1 MGTPLISV
9 RGTFSDQT
17 TPSSEGTP
25 RVGEQKPAVLHR
37 VGGGNEKRSKMSS
50 NSKTYRRSPLAI
62 GIMTGV
68 IATLVLAAPTTV
80 LAQDAGG
87 GDSVRYERKSGKVK
101 AKNTLDTKFKSKQK
115 AAEQEKKK
123 EVQMMDSAAFA
134 RQKEAVAQEVADQQI
149 NTLKRLLNASEQTDP
164 EYPDLLFRL
173 ADHYLDKK
181 AYFDLQAGTL
191 YEQIYAAE
199 EAGQTAKA
207 NQLKERQKKFE
218 RQSKEASADAVKIYK
233 ALVSSRAFAKYK
245 RMDEAIYF
253 YAFELGQLGRDA
265 EMQDA
270 YLRLIQD
277 YPTSKYIPNAYLSFA
292 DFKFAKNK
300 IDEALQLYQRIVDGY
315 ADSPVYAYAL
325 YKIGWCHLN
334 PIGTGEPEYR
344 TSLDYF
350 VRTVKATLSGKAGSE
365 ANAKQLR
372 RDARRDMVKAYV
384 NAGKPSAAWGFF
396 QKVGNGPKKEE
407 DMAKKQMELL
417 ANAYFGNGMYVESSS
432 VYKTLQSEFGSD
444 PQRCEWQAQVVVNAL
459 ATDDKDI
466 QWKETDRL
474 ATYWEDY
481 KDSKLNK
488 ATKKKCR
495 DEARDTMRQMATVWH
510 DEAEKTR
517 KPETYDLAEQAY
529 RAFTTHFPKDKDA
542 YEMQYYFA
550 ELLWA
555 QGANNYNSKN
565 RDQQEVG
572 LKKFRSAHDEFV
584 KVLEIKPDGKYTKDA
599 AYAQMLAMKNALEY
613 DETGGKKK
621 ACKTNSEGVC
631 VYREGTVKKK
641 TRDKDTETDKAAE
654 YPETDYS
661 DDERAMLS
669 AYDIY
674 QKYVKDAKDDE
685 LPKIQYH
692 RAKLMMTHNKFDE
705 AEPILKELVKKFDGQ
720 VYAAWAA
727 EMLIDVLVIRWT
739 NKDNTP
745 EQTVKSSE
753 ELEKWATEFQTM
765 KLWKHEESARLR
777 EAVPGYLAG
786 IGWKKAMAYQEQGKA
801 GDPEGFVRC
810 ADTFVE
816 VYNDH
821 EDHEQADT
829 LLFNAARCYEAAYL
843 VGKAIQIRNALL
855 EAHPDSKHYQQT
867 LQELGLNYQAVAY
880 YSDAAER
887 FEQYAD
893 KYTKDEF
900 TPEALQNAYLFRLGL
915 GNDEQA
921 QKDLGKFEGLYRKK
935 DPKTAA
941 KIFWSKHELL
951 DSEEEK
957 LQHAREFIS
966 RYGTKGGVD
975 RRVVAEAAIGQIL
988 WRQSC
993 TKPLLFD
1000 SCISVKREKANAGK
1014 DVKEKAAKLRR
1025 KAKSKKDELP
1035 KFCGNPT
1042 QGIVTVHA
1050 RDGKKA
1056 SQAQGHISTAL
1067 KLSAKKPDMPAGET
1081 ERIEA
1086 YKNAVGMSMVYS
1098 ADERYEEYLRNT
1110 MPEGLDFTVEEYK
1123 KDSGLPKW
1131 EREYKEQVQTRDDS
1145 QKRFKEFFDKKVSLA
1160 KELQERYAKVKSS
1173 GSPYWVL
1180 AAAARSAITMQNFAD
1195 QLYRA
1200 EVPRSFKV
1208 EDQVFA
1214 YCDALAD
1221 QAAMPQKL
1229 ANDAFTYCLERSTE
1243 FQFFNEFSRMCE
1255 AELQQRDPEKF
1266 PATEELF
1273 GTSVYTDSRLD
1284 VVGVQTSLDGDTPK
1298 ATKKASKPKDD
1309 GASKEGL

>member
-1 MGTPLISV
+1 
-9 RGTFSDQT
+9 
-17 TPSSEGTP
+17 
-25 RVGEQKPAVLHR
+25 
-37 VGGGNEKRSKMSS
+37 MSS
-50 NSKTYRRSPLAI
+50 NNYKFRRSPLAL

-68 IATLVLAAPTTV
+68 ISSMLLAGPTTA

-87 GDSVRYERKSGKVK
+87 DKAVRYERKSGKVK
-101 AKNTLDTKFKSKQK
+101 AKNTLDTKFKKKQK
-115 AAEQEKKK
+115 AAEKDKKK
-123 EVQMMDSAAFA
+123 EVQMMDAAAFA
-134 RQKEAVAQEVADQQI
+134 RQKEAVAQEVADKQI
-149 NTLKRLLNASEQTDP
+149 GTLKRLLNASEPTDP

-181 AYFDLQAGTL
+181 AYFDLQAGSL

-199 EAGQTAKA
+199 EAGQGAKA
-207 NQLKERQKKFE
+207 KQLKQKQKTFE
-218 RQSKEASADAVKIYK
+218 KKSKEASADAVKIYK
-233 ALVSSRAFAKYK
+233 ALVNSKAFAKYK
-245 RMDEAIYF
+245 RLDEAIYF

-270 YLRLIQD
+270 YLRLIRD

-292 DFKFAKNK
+292 DFKFGNNK
-300 IDEALQLYQRIVDGY
+300 IDEALQLYQKIVDGY
-315 ADSPVYAYAL
+315 PDSPVYAYAL

-334 PIGTGEPEYR
+334 PIGTAEPAYR

-407 DMAKKQMELL
+407 NMAKKQMELL

-432 VYKTLQSEFGSD
+432 IYKTLQSEFGSD
-444 PQRCEWQAQVVVNAL
+444 AKRCEWQAQVVVNAL
-459 ATDDKDI
+459 ATDNKTI

-474 ATYWEDY
+474 ANYWEDY
-481 KDSKLNK
+481 KDSKFKK

-517 KPETYDLAEQAY
+517 KQDTYDLSEKAY

-542 YEMQYYFA
+542 YEMQFYFA

-555 QGANNYNSKN
+555 QGVNNYNSKS

-572 LKKFRSAHDEFV
+572 LKHFRNAHDEFV

-631 VYREGTVKKK
+631 VYRDKKVKKK
-641 TRDKDTETDKAAE
+641 KRDKDTETNTAQE
-654 YPETDYS
+654 FPESDYT
-661 DDERAMLS
+661 DDEKSMLT
-669 AYDIY
+669 AYDVY
-674 QKYVKDAKDDE
+674 QKYVKDSKDKE

-692 RAKLMMTHNKFDE
+692 RAKLMMVHNKFDE
-705 AEPILKELVKKFDGQ
+705 AEPVLKEIVKKFDGQ

-727 EMLIDVLVIRWT
+727 EMLIDLLVIRWT
-739 NKDNTP
+739 DKDNTP
-745 EQTVKSSE
+745 EQTVAASE
-753 ELEKWATEFQTM
+753 ELEKWATDLQKA
-765 KLWKHEESARLR
+765 KLWKHDESARLR
-777 EAVPGYLAG
+777 EAIPGYLAG
-786 IGWKKAMAYQEQGKA
+786 IGWKKAMAYQEQGKQ
-801 GDPEGFVRC
+801 GDPDGYVKC

-821 EDHEQADT
+821 EDHDRADT

-843 VGKAIQIRNALL
+843 VGKAIKIRTALL
-855 EAHPDSKHYQQT
+855 EAHPSSQHYQMT
-867 LQELGLNYQAVAY
+867 LKELGQNYQAVAY
-880 YSDAAER
+880 YDDAAER
-887 FEQYAD
+887 YEQYAD

-915 GNDEQA
+915 GNEEKA
-921 QKDLGKFEGLYRKK
+921 QSNLTKFEGLYRRK
-935 DPKTAA
+935 DPSTAA

-951 DSEEEK
+951 DTEEEK
-957 LQHAREFIS
+957 LKHAREFVS

-993 TKPLLFD
+993 SKTLLFD
-1000 SCISVKREKANAGK
+1000 SCISVKRQKASAGK
-1014 DVKEKAAKLRR
+1014 DTREKARKLRR
-1025 KAKSKKDELP
+1025 KAKKKKNDLP
-1035 KFCGNPT
+1035 KYCGNPT
-1042 QGIVTVHA
+1042 QGIVTVHN

-1056 SQAQGHISTAL
+1056 KQAQGHFSTAL
-1067 KLSAKKPDMPAGET
+1067 KLSGKKPSIPAT
-1081 ERIEA
+1081 EVERAEA

-1098 ADERYEEYLRNT
+1098 ADQRYEEYLTNT
-1110 MPEGLDFTVEEYK
+1110 MPEGLDFTVEEWK

-1131 EREYKEQVQTRDDS
+1131 EREYKEQMKTAEDS
-1145 QKRFKEFFDKKVSLA
+1145 KKRFKEFFDKKVALA

-1243 FQFFNEFSRMCE
+1243 YQFFNEFSRMCE

-1284 VVGVQTSLDGDTPK
+1284 VVGVQTSLDGEK
-1298 ATKKASKPKDD
+1298 KKAAKKAAKKDDD
-1309 GASKEGL
+1309 GASEQGL

>member
-1 MGTPLISV
+1 
-9 RGTFSDQT
+9 
-17 TPSSEGTP
+17 
-25 RVGEQKPAVLHR
+25 
-37 VGGGNEKRSKMSS
+37 MSS
-50 NSKTYRRSPLAI
+50 TKNTHRRSPLAI

-68 IATLVLAAPTTV
+68 IGTMMLAVPATT
-80 LAQDAGG
+80 LAQDAEGEG
-87 GDSVRYERKSGKVK
+87 SVRYERKSGKVK
-101 AKNTLDTKFKSKQK
+101 AKNTLDTKFKKKQK
-115 AAEQEKKK
+115 AAERDKTK
-123 EVQMMDSAAFA
+123 EVQMMDSASFA
-134 RQKEAVAQEVADQQI
+134 RQKEAVAQEIADKQI
-149 NTLKRLLNASEQTDP
+149 GTLKRLLKASEPTDP

-191 YEQIYAAE
+191 YEKIYAAE
-199 EAGQTAKA
+199 ENGKKAEAK
-207 NQLKERQKKFE
+207 QLKERQKKFE

-233 ALVSSRAFAKYK
+233 ALVSSKAFAKYK

-253 YAFELGQLGRDA
+253 YAFELGQLKREA

-270 YLRLIQD
+270 YLRLIRE

-292 DFKFAKNK
+292 DFKFGNNK
-300 IDEALQLYQRIVDGY
+300 IPDALQLYQKIVDGY
-315 ADSPVYAYAL
+315 PDSPVYAYAL

-334 PIGTGEPEYR
+334 PIGTAEPEYR

-350 VRTVKATLSGKAGSE
+350 VRTVKATLTGKAGSE

-417 ANAYFGNGMYVESSS
+417 ANAYFGNGMYVESSAI
-432 VYKTLQSEFGSD
+432 YKTLQSEFSSD
-444 PQRCEWQAQVVVNAL
+444 PDRCEWQAQVVVNAL
-459 ATDDKDI
+459 ATDNKEI

-481 KDSKLNK
+481 KDSNFKK
-488 ATKKKCR
+488 SVKKKCR

-517 KPETYDLAEQAY
+517 KPGTYDLAESAY

-542 YEMQYYFA
+542 YEMQFYFA

-555 QGANNYNSKN
+555 QGVNNYNSKN
-565 RDQQEVG
+565 RGEQEVG
-572 LKKFRSAHDEFV
+572 LKKFRLAHDEFV
-584 KVLEIKPDGKYTKDA
+584 KTLEIKPDGKYTADA

-613 DETGGKKK
+613 DETGGKRK

-631 VYREGTVKKK
+631 VYRDKKVKKK
-641 TRDKDTETDKAAE
+641 KRNQETKTNTAAE
-654 YPETDYS
+654 YPQTDYT
-661 DDERAMLS
+661 DDEKAMLS

-674 QKYVKDAKDDE
+674 QKYVKDAKDKE

-705 AEPILKELVKKFDGQ
+705 AKPVLQEIVKKFDGQ
-720 VYAAWAA
+720 IYAAWAA
-727 EMLIDVLVIRWT
+727 EMLIDLLVIKWT
-739 NKDNTP
+739 DESNTP
-745 EQTVKSSE
+745 EQTVQASE
-753 ELEKWATEFQTM
+753 DLEKWATDMQKM
-765 KLWKHEESARLR
+765 KLWKHSESSRIR
-777 EAVPGYLAG
+777 EAIPGYLAG
-786 IGWKKAMAYQEQGKA
+786 IGWKKAMAYQEQGRQ
-801 GDPEGFVRC
+801 GDPEGYVNC
-810 ADTFVE
+810 AETFVQ

-821 EDHEQADT
+821 EDHDRADT
-829 LLFNAARCYEAAYL
+829 LLFNAALCYEAAYL
-843 VGKAIQIRNALL
+843 IGKAIKIRTALL
-855 EAHPDSKHYQQT
+855 EAHSDSGHYQET
-867 LQELGLNYQAVAY
+867 LQNLGQNYQAVAY

-887 FEQYAD
+887 YEQYAD
-893 KYTKDEF
+893 KYTKDKF

-915 GNDEQA
+915 GDEEQA
-921 QKDLGKFEGLYRKK
+921 QQDLSKFEGLYRKK

-941 KIFWSKHELL
+941 KIFWSQHELL
-951 DSEEEK
+951 DSDEEK
-957 LQHAREFIS
+957 LKHAREYVS

-1000 SCISVKREKANAGK
+1000 SCITVKRQKANAGEK
-1014 DVKEKAAKLRR
+1014 TREKARKLRR
-1025 KAKSKKDELP
+1025 KAKKKKNDLP

-1042 QGIVTVHA
+1042 QGIVTVHS

-1056 SQAQGHISTAL
+1056 KQAQGHFSSAL
-1067 KLSAKKPDMPAGET
+1067 KLSAKKPSIPAEET
-1081 ERIEA
+1081 ERVEA
-1086 YKNAVGMSMVYS
+1086 YKNAVGMSMVYQ
-1098 ADERYEEYLRNT
+1098 ADQKYEDYLTNT
-1110 MPEGLDFTVEEYK
+1110 MPEGLDFTVEEWK

-1131 EREYKEQVQTRDDS
+1131 EREYKEQMKTAEES
-1145 QKRFKEFFDKKVSLA
+1145 KKRFKEFFDKKVSVA
-1160 KELQERYAKVKSS
+1160 RELQERYAKVKSS

-1221 QAAMPQKL
+1221 QAAVPQKM

-1243 FQFFNEFSRMCE
+1243 FKFFNEFSRMCE
-1255 AELQQRDPEKF
+1255 AELQQKDPEKF

-1284 VVGVQTSLDGDTPK
+1284 VVGVQTSLEGDKPK
-1298 ATKKASKPKDD
+1298 AKKAASADAEED

>member
-1 MGTPLISV
+1 MGF
-9 RGTFSDQT
+9 R
-17 TPSSEGTP
+17 
-25 RVGEQKPAVLHR
+25 KPAALHQ

-50 NSKTYRRSPLAI
+50 NNNKYRRSPLAI

-68 IATLVLAAPTTV
+68 MGMMMLSVPTTAF
-80 LAQDAGG
+80 AQDAGG
-87 GDSVRYERKSGKVK
+87 DDSVRYERKSGKVK
-101 AKNTLDTKFKSKQK
+101 AKNTLDTKFKKKQK
-115 AAEQEKKK
+115 AAEKDKKK
-123 EVQMMDSAAFA
+123 KVQMMDAASFA
-134 RQKEAVAQEVADQQI
+134 RQKEAVAQEIADKQI
-149 NTLKRLLNASEQTDP
+149 GTLKRLLNASESTDP

-191 YEQIYAAE
+191 YEKIYAAE

-207 NQLKERQKKFE
+207 NQLKASQKKFE
-218 RQSKEASADAVKIYK
+218 KGSKQASADAVKIYK
-233 ALVSSRAFAKYK
+233 ALVNAKAFAKYK
-245 RMDEAIYF
+245 RLDEAIYF

-270 YLRLIQD
+270 YLRLIRD

-292 DFKFAKNK
+292 DFKYGNNK
-300 IDEALQLYQRIVDGY
+300 IDEALQLYQKIVDGY
-315 ADSPVYAYAL
+315 PDSPVFAYAL

-334 PIGTGEPEYR
+334 PIGTAEPSYR

-350 VRTVKATLSGKAGSE
+350 VRTVKATMAGKAGSE

-417 ANAYFGNGMYVESSS
+417 ANAYFGNGKYVESSS
-432 VYKTLQSEFGSD
+432 IYKTLQSEFGSD
-444 PQRCEWQAQVVVNAL
+444 SARCEWQAQVVVNAL
-459 ATDDKDI
+459 ATDNKTI

-474 ATYWEDY
+474 ANYWEEY
-481 KDSKLNK
+481 KSSKFKK

-517 KPETYDLAEQAY
+517 LPGTYDLSEKAY
-529 RAFTTHFPKDKDA
+529 RSFTTHFPKDKDA
-542 YEMQYYFA
+542 YEMQFYFA

-572 LKKFRSAHDEFV
+572 LKHFRNAHDEFV

-631 VYREGTVKKK
+631 VYRDKKVKKK
-641 TRDKDTETDKAAE
+641 NRDKDTETNTQQE
-654 YPETDYS
+654 FPESAYT
-661 DDERAMLS
+661 DDEAAMLS

-674 QKYVKDAKDDE
+674 QKYVKDAKDKE

-692 RAKLMMTHNKFDE
+692 RAKLMMIHNKFDE
-705 AEPILKELVKKFDGQ
+705 AKPVLMEIVKKFDGQ

-727 EMLIDVLVIRWT
+727 EMLVDLLVIRWT
-739 NKDNTP
+739 DKDNTP
-745 EQTVKSSE
+745 EQTVQTSD
-753 ELEKWATEFQTM
+753 ELEKWATDLQKM
-765 KLWKHEESARLR
+765 KLWKHAESSRIR

-801 GDPEGFVRC
+801 GDPEGYVNC
-810 ADTFVE
+810 AETFVQ

-821 EDHEQADT
+821 EDHERADT
-829 LLFNAARCYEAAYL
+829 LLFNAARCYEAAFL
-843 VGKAIQIRNALL
+843 VGKAIKIRSALL
-855 EAHPDSKHYQQT
+855 DAHTDSEHYQQT
-867 LQELGLNYQAVAY
+867 LRELGQNYQAVAY
-880 YSDAAER
+880 YSDAADR
-887 FEQYAD
+887 YEQYAD
-893 KYTKDEF
+893 KYTKDDF

-915 GNDEQA
+915 GNEEKA
-921 QKDLGKFEGLYRKK
+921 QSNLGKFEGLYRKK
-935 DPKTAA
+935 DPSTAA

-951 DSEEEK
+951 DSEDEK
-957 LQHAREFIS
+957 LSHAREFVS

-1000 SCISVKREKANAGK
+1000 SCISIKREKANAGK
-1014 DVKEKAAKLRR
+1014 DVKEKARKLRR
-1025 KAKSKKDELP
+1025 KAKKKKNDLP

-1056 SQAQGHISTAL
+1056 KTAQGHFSTAL
-1067 KLSAKKPDMPAGET
+1067 KLSAKKPKLPAEEV
-1081 ERIEA
+1081 ERVEA

-1098 ADERYEEYLRNT
+1098 ADQKYEEYLQNV
-1110 MPEGLDFTVEEYK
+1110 MPEGLDFTVEEWK

-1131 EREYKEQVQTRDDS
+1131 EREYKEQMKTAQDS
-1145 QKRFKEFFDKKVSLA
+1145 KKRFKEFFDKKVSVA
-1160 KELQERYAKVKSS
+1160 KELQERYAKVKTSQ
-1173 GSPYWVL
+1173 SPYWVL
-1180 AAAARSAITMQNFAD
+1180 AAAARSAISMQNFAD

-1284 VVGVQTSLDGDTPK
+1284 VVGVQTSLDGEKPT
-1298 ATKKASKPKDD
+1298 AKKAPAKAKSEE
-1309 GASKEGL
+1309 GASEEGL